1 MALACFALTVA
12 WSDVAAAAKKHPKTP
27 ASQQASDSAAAAPPP
42 AVHDWS
48 GFYIGLNAGI
58 AWGQFDPRTSTAVGG
73 SITNPGAVA
82 LLNGAG
88 SQTAGPFGFSGGA
101 QAGYNWQ
108 SGSWLAGIESDVSYL
123 HLTFASR
130 TYVPFAPFN
139 TNTGVIN
146 AYSDANWV
154 ATLRPR
160 LGFAA
165 GDWLF
170 YATGGLTAT
179 EFEDDFALTT
189 VVAAPGSFYRFAQS
203 GSLKGLHAGYAAG
216 GGIEYALG
224 NNWSAQAEYQHL
236 GFGRFT
242 AKTVSTSDSTQ
253 AVTQSADLN
262 ADIVRLG
269 LNYRFG
275 GSDPAP
281 ASGSFAPQDDA
292 PFFNK
297 YNWEFDFGMRA
308 FFSNGLDAESNPLY
322 GVPPVVLSR
331 LFWGNM
337 NSLAGETYGRIDHAS
352 GWFVKGNLGA
362 GGIFNGTLNDEDF
375 PAFSFRSAYSNT
387 ATRISGSLGYATVDL
402 GYTFLKA
409 PGAKLGA
416 FIGYNFYSQQ
426 EVGHGCTQLGNG
438 DSCVG
443 VDPNYIIITNSDVY
457 NSMRLGLSADF
468 MLTDRLK
475 FTADAA
481 YVPLVN
487 MNGVDDH
494 NARAAY
500 FPETDSDGY
509 GTMLEAYFSY
519 NVTDHWDVGAG
530 GRYWAWTMRH
540 GTSMSIFENSGDQ
553 GPASY
558 EPNGYDT
565 RRYGAF
571 VQSGYHWGDTT
582 RTNTDAAAFTRAP
595 MDWNGLY
602 VGGHLGGGWSTAAW
616 ADPFGATNS
625 PDGSLNFP
633 GFGDNTKAH
642 GPLGGGQVGANWQ
655 FGSWVYG
662 IEGDA
667 SYTTMRGDN
676 TCFSGIGGINCE
688 HVVNVL
694 ATLAGRIGFAWDR
707 SLFYLKGGGAWTNT
721 SYNLDGDTFGLTL
734 GLESSHIDTLGWVG
748 GIGLEYAF
756 TDHWTTRFEYD
767 HIDLANATPSFPG
780 MPIIN
785 TQRMS
790 ISQSVDTLEL
800 GVNYKFDWPAAFMAG
815 N

>member
-1 MALACFALTVA
+1 V
-12 WSDVAAAAKKHPKTP
+12 
-27 ASQQASDSAAAAPPP
+27 
-42 AVHDWS
+42 
-48 GFYIGLNAGI
+48 
-58 AWGQFDPRTSTAVGG
+58 R
-73 SITNPGAVA
+73 
-82 LLNGAG
+82 
-88 SQTAGPFGFSGGA
+88 
-101 QAGYNWQ
+101 
-108 SGSWLAGIESDVSYL
+108 
-123 HLTFASR
+123 
-130 TYVPFAPFN
+130 
-139 TNTGVIN
+139 
-146 AYSDANWV
+146 
-154 ATLRPR
+154 
-160 LGFAA
+160 
-165 GDWLF
+165 
-170 YATGGLTAT
+170 
-179 EFEDDFALTT
+179 
-189 VVAAPGSFYRFAQS
+189 
-203 GSLKGLHAGYAAG
+203 
-216 GGIEYALG
+216 
-224 NNWSAQAEYQHL
+224 AEYQHV

-242 AKTVSTSDSTQ
+242 AKQVSTTDPTQ

-275 GSDPAP
+275 GSDPA
-281 ASGSFAPQDDA
+281 AGGRSFAA
-292 PFFNK
+292 PDSDSIWNK

-337 NSLAGETYGRIDHAS
+337 NSLAGETYGRVDHAS

-375 PAFSFRSAYSNT
+375 PAFGFRSAYSNS
-387 ATRISGSLGYATVDL
+387 ATKITGSLGYATVDV

-416 FIGYNFYSQQ
+416 FVGYNFYSQQ

-443 VDPNYIIITNSDVY
+443 VDPNYIIISNSDQY
-457 NSMRLGLSADF
+457 NSMRVGLSAEF

-475 FTADAA
+475 FSADAA

-487 MNGVDDH
+487 MSGVDNH
-494 NARAAY
+494 NARGAY

-509 GTMLEAYFSY
+509 GTMLEAYFAY
-519 NVTDHWDVGAG
+519 NITDHWDVGAG
-530 GRYWAWTMRH
+530 GRYWAWNMRH
-540 GTSMSIFENSGDQ
+540 GTSESIFENFGGGAPPSF
-553 GPASY
+553 
-558 EPNGYDT
+558 EPNNYDT

-582 RTNTDAAAFTRAP
+582 RSGGDAQAFARGP
-595 MDWNGLY
+595 MNWSGLY
-602 VGGHLGGGWSTAAW
+602 VGGHLGSAWSTAAW

-633 GFGDNTKAH
+633 GFGDVTKAP

-655 FGSWVYG
+655 FGPWVYG

-667 SYTTMRGDN
+667 SYTTLRGDN

-688 HVVNVL
+688 HVVNVV
-694 ATLAGRIGFAWDR
+694 ATLAGRAGFAWDR
-707 SLFYLKGGGAWTNT
+707 SLFYLKAGGAWTNT
-721 SYNLDGDTFGLTL
+721 TYNLDGNTAGLTL
-734 GLESSHIDTLGWVG
+734 GLGSSHIDTLGWVA
-748 GIGLEYAF
+748 GIGLEYAI
-756 TDHWTTRFEYD
+756 TDHWTTHFEYD

-780 MPIIN
+780 MPVIN
-785 TQRMS
+785 TQRMA

-800 GVNYKFDWPAAFMAG
+800 GVNYKLDWPAQHIA
-815 N
+815 NN